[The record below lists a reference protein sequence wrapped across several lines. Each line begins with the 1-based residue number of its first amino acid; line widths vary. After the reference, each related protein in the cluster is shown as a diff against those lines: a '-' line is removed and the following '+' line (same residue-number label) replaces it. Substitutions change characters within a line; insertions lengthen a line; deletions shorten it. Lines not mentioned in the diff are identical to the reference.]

1 MPVNVGTVVCSF
13 VSPMMG
19 EELSEKL
26 GEELSEELGE
36 EMGEELSEQQ
46 QQEGE
51 GCSGV
56 AGPGQSTEEPA
67 AALPAAV
74 RAQIER
80 NRQRALLLR
89 QARAASQPYPSA
101 SARSQAGAAR
111 LRVPGRAV
119 DTGGGFLLEEADDEE
134 EAAAR
139 RVVHT
144 PAPVMKA
151 DYLQCGECGRRF
163 MDSYLSA
170 TFDLAVCDACRD
182 NEGKHQLVSRTEAKT
197 EFLLKDCDL
206 DGREP
211 ALRFVLRKNPH
222 NPRWGDMKL
231 YLRLQVE
238 GRSLDVW
245 GGEEAL
251 QEAREQRHHGRD
263 RRQQK
268 RFNNKVKELRMAVRS
283 SLYRKASAGH
293 VHEYGPEQ
301 RDDADADADADA
313 YHRTCVQC
321 GHRLAYEKM

>member
-1 MPVNVGTVVCSF
+1 M
-13 VSPMMG
+13 VSSAGKAAAVTRSACARDLLPS
-19 EELSEKL
+19 LSASL
-26 GEELSEELGE
+26 ARRPATFA
-36 EMGEELSEQQ
+36 
-46 QQEGE
+46 QQEEDGG
-51 GCSGV
+51 GCAGV
-56 AGPGQSTEEPA
+56 AGPGRSAEEPA
-67 AALPAAV
+67 AVLPAAV

-134 EAAAR
+134 AAAAAH

-144 PAPVMKA
+144 PAPVMQA
-151 DYLQCGECGRRF
+151 DYLQCGECERRF

-238 GRSLDVW
+238 GRALDVW

-301 RDDADADADADA
+301 RDEADEDA